1 MPLLF
6 EDGNYTPETLTELL
20 QELTTELEETRQL
33 IQSPRGPVRDPVSL
47 GTADALVVSVL
58 DEIRREGSTDPAV
71 LIRRANLAY
80 ATLLATIDLVKSH
93 TDVPRVP
100 QHR

>member
-6 EDGNYTPETLTELL
+6 EDGNYPTEILTELVRA
-20 QELTTELEETRQL
+20 LTTELEEARGL
-33 IQSPRGPVRDPVSL
+33 IGSPRGPVRDPASL
-47 GTADALVVSVL
+47 GTADGLVVSVL
-58 DEIRREGSTDPAV
+58 DEIRREETTDRAT

-100 QHR
+100 RPS